1 MLLAFQ
7 LVSGSVSN
15 HLFTDT
21 QRFVIASSS
30 QFLRVAVPTPLR
42 RVFDYLP
49 VVGVA
54 APVAGTRIRVPFGRR
69 QVIGILL
76 GFAESSSWPEKQ
88 LKPALEYLDSE
99 PLFSAELFQALLW
112 ASDYYQHPVGDTFA
126 TALPKLIRTGSPIEP
141 PEKIRYRALPSEQ
154 GFASQLA
161 RAPRQRELLETLTH
175 SGPLSMAEIRKA
187 GFDRALLK
195 QLEDKGL
202 TETILADRSEEKPG
216 PDVTVAASS
225 VRPNAEQISALAA
238 ITHELGFQCS
248 LLDGVT
254 GSGKTEVYMQVIAKV
269 LEKGKQCLLLVPE
282 IGLTPQNLR
291 RFEQRFN
298 CPVVAMHSAMTDRER
313 LLAWRAARSGCAP
326 IVIGTR
332 SAVFLPLA
340 NPGIIIIDEEHDA
353 SFKQQEGLRYSAR
366 DFAVKRAQLE
376 NIPVVLGSAT
386 PSFESLNNAL
396 AGKFQHLKL
405 SQRAGPAS
413 APKISLI
420 DMASEPVSEG
430 ISEALSVKIDN
441 HLQQGNQVLLFIN
454 RRGYAPVLQCESCGW
469 HCECRH
475 CNASM
480 TVHASPPSLRCH
492 HCEARTNIP
501 SHCPNCQSDKISTLG
516 AGTQKLEQ
524 FLDQQYRPVQVLR
537 IDRDSTRGR
546 EAFAQ
551 LTDKIN
557 QGEPSILLGTQM
569 LAKGHHFPN
578 VTLVAILDADIGLF
592 SPDFR
597 GQEQMIQTIV
607 QVAGR
612 AGRANKM
619 GEVVIQ
625 TRYAEHPRL
634 NSLMTQSYEQCAK
647 SLLQERQLSHMP
659 PFTHLCL
666 LRIESSVAQQGIRF
680 ARQCFE
686 TAFHLQQQEQ
696 QIELIGPLPAPME
709 RKAGRFRFQL
719 HIKSAS
725 RPRLHRF
732 LQALVVT
739 IEAGKTPSQVRWSL
753 DVDAQDLL

>member
-1 MLLAFQ
+1 M
-7 LVSGSVSN
+7 
-15 HLFTDT
+15 
-21 QRFVIASSS
+21 
-30 QFLRVAVPTPLR
+30 PTPLR

-49 VVGVA
+49 VVGA
-54 APVAGTRIRVPFGRR
+54 DAPVAGTRIRVPFGRR

-76 GFAESSSWPEKQ
+76 EIADSSSWPEKQ
-88 LKPALEYLDSE
+88 LKTALEYLDSE
-99 PLFSAELFQALLW
+99 PLFSAELFKTLLW
-112 ASDYYQHPVGDTFA
+112 ASDYYQHPVGETLA
-126 TALPKLIRTGSPIEP
+126 TALPKLIRSGSPIDP
-141 PEKIRYRALPSEQ
+141 PAEIRYRALPPDQRLE
-154 GFASQLA
+154 SQLV
-161 RAPRQRELLETLTH
+161 RAPRQRELLQTLTH
-175 SGPLSMAEIRKA
+175 SGPLSMAEIRQA
-187 GFDRALLK
+187 GFDRALIK

-202 TETILADRSEEKPG
+202 TETVLADRSDEKPG
-216 PDVTVAASS
+216 PDVMVAASP
-225 VRPNAEQISALAA
+225 VRPNAEQIRALTA
-238 ITHELGFQCS
+238 IAPELGFQCS

-254 GSGKTEVYMQVIAKV
+254 GSGKTEVYMQVMAKV
-269 LEKGKQCLLLVPE
+269 LEAGRQCLLLVPE

-326 IVIGTR
+326 IIIGTR

-386 PSFESLNNAL
+386 PSLESLNNAL

-405 SQRAGPAS
+405 SQRAGSAS
-413 APKISLI
+413 APKMSLI
-420 DMASEPVSEG
+420 DVASDPASEG
-430 ISEALSVKIDN
+430 ISEALSVKIDK

-454 RRGYAPVLQCESCGW
+454 RRGYAPVLQCDRCGW
-469 HCECRH
+469 HCECHH

-501 SHCPNCQSDKISTLG
+501 SQCPNCKSDNISTRG

-524 FLDQQYRPVQVLR
+524 FLNKQYRSVPVLR

-569 LAKGHHFPN
+569 LAKGHHFPD

-612 AGRANKM
+612 AGRADKT

-625 TRYAEHPRL
+625 TRYAEHPGL
-634 NSLMTQSYEQCAK
+634 NRLMTQSYEQCAR
-647 SLLQERQLSHMP
+647 SLLQERQLSRMP

-666 LRIESSVAQQGIRF
+666 LRIESAVAQQGVRF
-680 ARQCFE
+680 AGQCYE
-686 TAFHLQQQEQ
+686 TAFRLQQQEQ

-725 RPRLHRF
+725 RPRLQRF
-732 LQALVVT
+732 LQALAVT